1 MLPSNYWALAG
12 RGKYEIKPIRL
23 SYVHSQVLRALGIY
37 EEISFDPRTYMELV
51 GPKMGLL
58 QLLENLHLWAPNHVY
73 ILFWLGFLNWRIVW
87 PFKC

>member
-1 MLPSNYWALAG
+1 MSDQLVAIAMVLCHPQ
-12 RGKYEIKPIRL
+12 E
-23 SYVHSQVLRALGIY
+23 HSQVLRALGIY

-73 ILFWLGFLNWRIVW
+73 ILFWLGFLDWRIVW